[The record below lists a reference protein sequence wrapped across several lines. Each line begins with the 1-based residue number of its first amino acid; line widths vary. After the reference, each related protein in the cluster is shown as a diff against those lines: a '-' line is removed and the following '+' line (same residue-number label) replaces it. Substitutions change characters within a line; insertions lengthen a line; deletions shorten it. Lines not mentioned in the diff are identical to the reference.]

1 MADLS
6 VKPRPE
12 SRGAWFWVVLAILC
26 AALAL
31 WAGQRSSRIQG
42 PSTLTSL
49 PDGSV
54 WLVVDDAL
62 WLMGPSGQT
71 LLKHPWR
78 HSGLS
83 HAPATLAYQPA
94 QQELLAMARGQSVVY
109 VLHPRT
115 AQPLRQIT
123 LQWPAAAQA
132 QLTGALWLA
141 AHDDGRMAVAT
152 GAGHA
157 VLLFDAQGRHL
168 ATTPADTYRY
178 TNDLWWQQDQVWTT
192 DTNGQALVKLD
203 GRNLQ
208 PLQRLPLNDEH
219 PWRYTALAKPH
230 PHAGISAMAPL
241 ATLSRLDG
249 QMKRGRV
256 VQVWADGREE
266 ALPLGP
272 EAEPLDLAWASDQ
285 LLVVDGHSWRIR
297 RFDTL
302 NQGLADFGDETA
314 RDALAQLKRQK
325 EQLDDLHRTG
335 LIASIVL
342 LAIGVAWLIASR
354 WRHDAPL
361 VAGTQ
366 TQARFLGTPVL
377 PTHQLMGRGLQLMAP
392 LLGAVL
398 LLMALRVLITPGMA
412 EMLGKTL
419 LLVVFTGLGLLSLG
433 LMVLQVWW
441 WRRLAR
447 QPEQEAV
454 LNALPVRWLLRH
466 ADWSRVALPDEHV
479 RETWLLRH
487 WWRPRWLVLTN
498 QRLLVFKVQGLG
510 RRTLE
515 HAWPRKQVRKVQ
527 LLAWQD
533 LGWMDRLKMYAAVA
547 GTMRIHLH
555 DGQIIE
561 GGVLS
566 PLTVERV
573 QAQLSLRHH
582 APSIPPHARLTA

>member
-1 MADLS
+1 
-6 VKPRPE
+6 
-12 SRGAWFWVVLAILC
+12 
-26 AALAL
+26 
-31 WAGQRSSRIQG
+31 
-42 PSTLTSL
+42 
-49 PDGSV
+49 
-54 WLVVDDAL
+54 
-62 WLMGPSGQT
+62 
-71 LLKHPWR
+71 
-78 HSGLS
+78 
-83 HAPATLAYQPA
+83 
-94 QQELLAMARGQSVVY
+94 
-109 VLHPRT
+109 
-115 AQPLRQIT
+115 
-123 LQWPAAAQA
+123 
-132 QLTGALWLA
+132 
-141 AHDDGRMAVAT
+141 
-152 GAGHA
+152 
-157 VLLFDAQGRHL
+157 
-168 ATTPADTYRY
+168 
-178 TNDLWWQQDQVWTT
+178 
-192 DTNGQALVKLD
+192 
-203 GRNLQ
+203 
-208 PLQRLPLNDEH
+208 
-219 PWRYTALAKPH
+219 
-230 PHAGISAMAPL
+230 
-241 ATLSRLDG
+241 
-249 QMKRGRV
+249 
-256 VQVWADGREE
+256 
-266 ALPLGP
+266 
-272 EAEPLDLAWASDQ
+272 
-285 LLVVDGHSWRIR
+285 
-297 RFDTL
+297 
-302 NQGLADFGDETA
+302 
-314 RDALAQLKRQK
+314 
-325 EQLDDLHRTG
+325 
-335 LIASIVL
+335 VL

-361 VAGTQ
+361 VAGIQ

-377 PTHQLMGRGLQLMAP
+377 PTHQLIGRGLQLMAP
-392 LLGAVL
+392 LMGAVL